1 MWGGRRGDGG
11 RKEGRKEG
19 RTRGWCGGGTAP
31 TNKNARFLSAAQ
43 TELECGG
50 WTKWGG
56 VLEAT
61 CDLINKPV
69 QGIILRQELRVTTPQ
84 SRFLRDRSGRI
95 ARENSAMAGLNVSG
109 EI

>member
-1 MWGGRRGDGG
+1 MSSKGVGRAKR
-11 RKEGRKEG
+11 RWRKEG
-19 RTRGWCGGGTAP
+19 RTRGWCGGGAAP

>member
-1 MWGGRRGDGG
+1 MSNFESQEAQQSSSPPPKSNPQETFILRGLNHD
-11 RKEGRKEG
+11 ERKEG
-19 RTRGWCGGGTAP
+19 RTRGWCGGGAAP

-69 QGIILRQELRVTTPQ
+69 QGIILRQELRVT
-84 SRFLRDRSGRI
+84 SLLS
-95 ARENSAMAGLNVSG
+95 E
-109 EI
+109 